1 VAVVVARVRS
11 RRLKT
16 PSGLDL
22 SPEHELELIF
32 GPHPVRGSVF
42 ASVSDRRAAVVAFE
56 EVVAARAEHGGK
68 LLALFVRWGHEA
80 GRAAWDRPDDDEV
93 WFERAISYLTSA
105 EDLMVNWL
113 RRGRPT
119 RR

>member
-1 VAVVVARVRS
+1 MARVRS
-11 RRLKT
+11 RRRKT
-16 PSGLDL
+16 PSGSDL
-22 SPEHELELIF
+22 SAEQELELLF
-32 GPHPVRGSVF
+32 GPHPVRKSAF
-42 ASVSDRRAAVVAFE
+42 ASVADRRAAAIAFE

-80 GRAAWDRPDDDEV
+80 GHEAWDRPADDEI
-93 WFERAISYLTSA
+93 WFEQAISYLTSA
-105 EDLMVNWL
+105 TDLVVNWL